1 VVERFDF
8 ARSCLLSNQAV
19 AQPAKP
25 GAKDFAMK
33 KFSSMLAAS
42 FSIAMLLHGFA
53 TLAHAGASEDT
64 EIKALEDNY
73 VKALAARDLDALMAV
88 YENSPTLVVFDVIP
102 PRQYVGWD
110 AYKKDWQDVLAECTG
125 PMKAELTEM
134 TIVAEGNI
142 GYGHEIQHLSCPTK
156 GAPLDMTLRATDGY
170 TKKDGKWL
178 IAHEHLSAPIDLATG
193 KGDLTSKP

>member
-1 VVERFDF
+1 MQLDRTT
-8 ARSCLLSNQAV
+8 R
-19 AQPAKP
+19 KP

-42 FSIAMLLHGFA
+42 FGIVMLLFGFA
-53 TLAHAGASEDT
+53 TLTHAGATEET

-73 VKALAARDLDALMAV
+73 VKALGARDLDALMAV

-102 PRQYVGWD
+102 PRQYVGWE
-110 AYKKDWQDVLAECTG
+110 AYKKDWQGVLAECTG
-125 PMKAELTEM
+125 PMTAELTEM

-156 GAPLDMTLRATDGY
+156 GAPLDMTIRATDGY
-170 TKKDGKWL
+170 AKKDGKWV